1 MSRDKVRGSC
11 CSFKIFSL
19 IGFSSNQRNVW
30 RPGELY
36 FTNVWRWKF
45 KSTKIRQL
53 ELAGGRAPSEQL
65 CYTVVQDFSLGRDAP
80 KNINA
85 FLFSLQNIGY
95 LASDPILRVLKMNRR
110 LIIIIVNTTSPIYL
124 QFWNK
129 WLKFKSWKCQKNHYK
144 VTDRVTPRNSKNLC
158 RKNRT

>member
-11 CSFKIFSL
+11 CSFKIFFL

-30 RPGELY
+30 RPGEIY

-65 CYTVVQDFSLGRDAP
+65 CYTVVQDFSLRRDAP

-85 FLFSLQNIGY
+85 FLFLLQNIGY
-95 LASDPILRVLKMNRR
+95 LASDPILRDLKMNRR
-110 LIIIIVNTTSPIYL
+110 LIIIMVNTTSPIYL
-124 QFWNK
+124 QF
-129 WLKFKSWKCQKNHYK
+129 
-144 VTDRVTPRNSKNLC
+144 
-158 RKNRT
+158 